1 MWREYRRHCTAI
13 LFLFICLFIVVPLS
27 IAVTADGSD
36 EGPVKAQPGFGN
48 VVPPTDAGVAFVEG
62 SDTQIVVEHD
72 GKRYLV
78 DVAHH
83 EIKEVAASEPTKTTP
98 EASSGH
104 PTSGSE
110 KPGNLAAQSTAPAV
124 EAAPKKKDT
133 VYRAGDDLVFDVPTG
148 RRVERHGLYIDFT
161 HRFPYEPAFTSSGR
175 GNTLL
180 GLDDFAVPSFGF
192 RYGLTSRLYAFAY
205 RSPSIIGRPIEL
217 MLGYNFLDEHDGS
230 PLNLAARFSV
240 DGQNNF
246 QRNFAENFELIA
258 SRSIGRRAQLYAVPT
273 FTIHARPLMQ
283 DNNSLA
289 DAIPEQPCSAP
300 MANGISGG
308 LNLKPCANT
317 FSLGLAASVDIRKT
331 AALVAEVTPTL
342 LNASDL
348 GIHRPEFAF
357 GIQKKIWRHA
367 FTLGFGN
374 GPATIVS
381 QRAGTNATFLGNSS
395 ADKPSKV
402 FIGFDLSRQ
411 VF

>member
-192 RYGLTSRLYAFAY
+192 RYGLTSRLYAFAS

-246 QRNFAENFELIA
+246 QSEFCGKFRVDRLAEHRQTGTTVRRPNVHHTRSSLDAGQQFAGRCDSGATLFRSDGEWDLRRSESEAVRQHFFTWSGSFRGYQKDCCA
-258 SRSIGRRAQLYAVPT
+258 SGRSY
-273 FTIHARPLMQ
+273 
-283 DNNSLA
+283 
-289 DAIPEQPCSAP
+289 
-300 MANGISGG
+300 
-308 LNLKPCANT
+308 
-317 FSLGLAASVDIRKT
+317 
-331 AALVAEVTPTL
+331 
-342 LNASDL
+342 SDSFK
-348 GIHRPEFAF
+348 R
-357 GIQKKIWRHA
+357 
-367 FTLGFGN
+367 
-374 GPATIVS
+374 
-381 QRAGTNATFLGNSS
+381 
-395 ADKPSKV
+395 
-402 FIGFDLSRQ
+402 
-411 VF
+411 